1 MKIKKARVLVFV
13 LCLFYPFAPIVAQL
27 SKGSLMTSLDFGY
40 NQTKSKFQDVNL
52 VYDKK
57 TKAGNALL
65 QCGYFV
71 RANLA
76 LGVSLGQYFESSA
89 FTNTVNS
96 TTGSSVSTISSAG
109 VFSRGYKVIAKNKLA
124 LFAQADLAYNFG
136 SSSQTSNTLNNGTR
150 VNYPG
155 FNTKTSG
162 FTAALRPGITYF
174 LTKNIALEL
183 IFGKIAYRY
192 EKTNTSYTGIN
203 LGEEKNSGLNTDFT
217 LSSLMLGINFCFG
230 DQKEH

>member
-1 MKIKKARVLVFV
+1 MKTKKARGLILV
-13 LCLFYPFAPIVAQL
+13 LCLFYQCLPLLAQL

-40 NQTKSKFQDVNL
+40 NQTKSKFQDGNV

-57 TKAGNALL
+57 TKSGNALL

-76 LGVSLGQYFESSA
+76 LGLSLGQYFESSA
-89 FTNTVNS
+89 FTHTLNS
-96 TTGSSVSTISSAG
+96 AKGSSVSTISSLG
-109 VFSRGYKVIAKNKLA
+109 IFGRGYRVITKNQLA
-124 LFAQADLAYNFG
+124 LFAQVDLAYNSG
-136 SSSQTSNTLNNGTR
+136 SSSQTSNTVINGTQ

-192 EKTNTSYTGIN
+192 EQTTTSYTGIN
-203 LGEEKNSGLNTDFT
+203 FGEDRNSGLNTDFT

-230 DQKEH
+230 GQKER